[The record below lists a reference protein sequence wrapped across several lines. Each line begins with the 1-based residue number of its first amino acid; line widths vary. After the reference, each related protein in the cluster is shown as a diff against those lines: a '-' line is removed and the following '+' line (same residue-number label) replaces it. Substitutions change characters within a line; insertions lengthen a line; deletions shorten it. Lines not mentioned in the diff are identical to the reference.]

1 MCNPEMC
8 PRAKGHFDRVNDAVY
23 EILHQEFGIT
33 RSVILEYAE
42 KFQVCPFEFCLDIS
56 SFVDGIICDYN
67 YVFDPDVRLKRYF
80 ADGAEGD
87 YFFLMDEAHNLVS
100 RAREM
105 YSASIIKEEVL
116 LTKKVLGHRAPALGR
131 QLTRLNKALL
141 EMKRE
146 CGGYQRAQGCRTS
159 GFSVKQCFWRN
170 GKVSGK
176 AGRGRWTGHDS
187 GFLFFGATFFKYV

>member
-1 MCNPEMC
+1 M
-8 PRAKGHFDRVNDAVY
+8 
-23 EILHQEFGIT
+23 
-33 RSVILEYAE
+33 
-42 KFQVCPFEFCLDIS
+42 
-56 SFVDGIICDYN
+56 FVIICVYN

-131 QLTRLNKALL
+131 QLSRLNKALL
-141 EMKRE
+141 EMKRA
-146 CGGYQRAQGCRTS
+146 CGGY
-159 GFSVKQCFWRN
+159 
-170 GKVSGK
+170 
-176 AGRGRWTGHDS
+176 H
-187 GFLFFGATFFKYV
+187 LL

>member
-1 MCNPEMC
+1 MCI
-8 PRAKGHFDRVNDAVY
+8 RD
-23 EILHQEFGIT
+23 
-33 RSVILEYAE
+33 S
-42 KFQVCPFEFCLDIS
+42 
-56 SFVDGIICDYN
+56 
-67 YVFDPDVRLKRYF
+67 LKRYF

-116 LTKKVLGHRAPALGR
+116 LTKKVLGHRARALGR

-146 CGGYQRAQGCRTS
+146 CGGYQLLKDAGHL
-159 GFSVKQCFWRN
+159 
-170 GKVSGK
+170 VS
-176 AGRGRWTGHDS
+176 RC
-187 GFLFFGATFFKYV
+187 V